1 MTQNKRN
8 IVIAIMVAMFL
19 AAFEGTVVTTAMPTI
34 SKSLNGFNLI
44 SWVFSAY
51 LLTSAV
57 STPIYGKL
65 SDLYGRRKM
74 IIIGIIIFISGSF
87 LCALSRSMIQLIIF
101 RAIQGIGAGAVLTIS
116 YTIIGDIFELE
127 ERAKIQGALNTVW
140 GVAGL
145 IGPFIGGFILD
156 YLSWHWIFLI
166 NVPFG
171 IISIILLMRNFDEKL
186 VQTKSKIDY
195 LGIIILTSAI
205 VALLF
210 GTMQIEKSIL
220 KMLPY
225 ILVTVLLL
233 GIFYFIEKKVVE
245 PVIPFNIFNRTTVII
260 NIIGFIAS
268 AVIVVVD
275 SYMPIY
281 IQNVLGYGATV
292 SGLCLAPMSVSW
304 LLSTLTLGKL
314 FTKVGEKKILQ
325 ICTLIMLISS
335 CLFITLRSI
344 SSLPLAIIIVIIMGY
359 GAGAL
364 FTIIT
369 IVAQMGAEES
379 MRGVATSTN
388 SLIRTLGQT
397 VGVSIFGAI
406 LNNGIGMYFEEKA
419 IEGINS
425 NNIFTAIDNN
435 IIKAVDGNNA
445 VFNGIHLIF
454 IAMSIVAFVGVIVTF
469 LLPKKSI
476 VKNE

>member
-1 MTQNKRN
+1 MTPNKRN
-8 IVIAIMVAMFL
+8 VVIAIMLAMFL

-65 SDLYGRRKM
+65 SDLYGRRRM
-74 IIIGIIIFISGSF
+74 IVTGIIIFISGSF
-87 LCALSRSMIQLIIF
+87 LCALSRSMIQLILF
-101 RAIQGIGAGAVLTIS
+101 RTIQGIGAGAILTIS
-116 YTIIGDIFELE
+116 YTIIGDIFEIE

-171 IISIILLMRNFDEKL
+171 IISIILIIKSFDEKL
-186 VQTKSKIDY
+186 IKKKSIIDY
-195 LGIIILTSAI
+195 PGIIILTFAI
-205 VALLF
+205 VTLLF
-210 GTMQIEKSIL
+210 GTMQIEKSIV

-225 ILVTVLLL
+225 MLVTIVLI
-233 GIFYFIEKKVVE
+233 GIFYFVEKKATE

-268 AVIVVVD
+268 AVIVVID

-281 IQNVLGYGATV
+281 IQNVLGYGATI
-292 SGLCLAPMSVSW
+292 SGLSLAPMSISW

-314 FTKVGEKKILQ
+314 LTKIGEKKILQ
-325 ICTLIMLISS
+325 ICSAIMLISS
-335 CLFITLRSI
+335 CLLLTLKSI
-344 SSLPLAIIIVIIMGY
+344 SSLPLAIIIVFIMGY

-364 FTIIT
+364 FTIVT

-397 VGVSIFGAI
+397 IGVSIFGAI
-406 LNNGIGMYFEEKA
+406 LNNGIGIYFEEQS

-435 IIKAVDGNNA
+435 IIKAVDGSNA
-445 VFNGIHLIF
+445 VFNGIHFIF
-454 IAMSIVAFVGVIVTF
+454 IAMIVVALIGLMVTF
-469 LLPKKSI
+469 LLPKKSV
-476 VKNE
+476 VKD

>member
-74 IIIGIIIFISGSF
+74 IVIGIIIFISGSF
-87 LCALSRSMIQLIIF
+87 LCALSGSMIQLILF
-101 RAIQGIGAGAVLTIS
+101 RTIQGIGAGAILTVS
-116 YTIIGDIFELE
+116 YTIIGDIFEIE

-171 IISIILLMRNFDEKL
+171 IISIILLMRNFDEKIIKK
-186 VQTKSKIDY
+186 KSRIDY
-195 LGIIILTSAI
+195 LGIIILTFAI

-210 GTMQIEKSIL
+210 GTMQIEKGFI

-225 ILVTVLLL
+225 ILVALVLL
-233 GIFYFIEKKVVE
+233 GIFYFVEKKATE

-268 AVIVVVD
+268 AVIVVID

-281 IQNVLGYGATV
+281 IQNVLGYCATI
-292 SGLCLAPMSVSW
+292 SGLSLAPMSISW

-314 FTKVGEKKILQ
+314 FTKMGEKKILQ
-325 ICTLIMLISS
+325 ICSVIMLISS
-335 CLFITLRSI
+335 CLLLTLKSI
-344 SSLPLAIIIVIIMGY
+344 SSLPLAITIVFIMGY

-364 FTIIT
+364 FTIVT

-397 VGVSIFGAI
+397 IGVSIFGAI
-406 LNNGIGMYFEEKA
+406 LNNGIGIYFEEKA

-435 IIKAVDGNNA
+435 IIKAVDGSNA
-445 VFNGIHLIF
+445 VFNGIHFIF
-454 IAMSIVAFVGVIVTF
+454 IAMIVVALIGLIVTF
-469 LLPKKSI
+469 LLPKKSVI
-476 VKNE
+476 RE

>member
-87 LCALSRSMIQLIIF
+87 LCALSTSMIQLILF
-101 RAIQGIGAGAVLTIS
+101 RTIQGIGAGAVLTIS

-171 IISIILLMRNFDEKL
+171 IVSIILLMRNFDEKL
-186 VQTKSKIDY
+186 IKKESKIDY
-195 LGIIILTSAI
+195 LGIIILTFAI

-210 GTMQIEKSIL
+210 GTMQIEESIA
-220 KMLPY
+220 KFLPY
-225 ILVTVLLL
+225 MLLTIVLL
-233 GIFYFIEKKVVE
+233 GIFYFIEKKAIE
-245 PVIPFNIFNRTTVII
+245 PVIPFNIFNRTTIII
-260 NIIGFIAS
+260 NMIGFIAS

-281 IQNVLGYGATV
+281 IQNVLGYGATI
-292 SGLCLAPMSVSW
+292 SGLSLAPMSISW

-325 ICTLIMLISS
+325 ICTFIMLISS
-335 CLFITLRSI
+335 CLFIALRSVA
-344 SSLPLAIIIVIIMGY
+344 SLPLAIIIIIIMGY

-397 VGVSIFGAI
+397 IGVSIFGAI

-435 IIKAVDGNNA
+435 VIKAVDGSNA

-454 IAMSIVAFVGVIVTF
+454 IAMSIVAFVGLIVTF
-469 LLPKKSI
+469 LLPKKS
-476 VKNE
+476 VVEN

>member
-87 LCALSRSMIQLIIF
+87 LCALSTSMIQLILF
-101 RAIQGIGAGAVLTIS
+101 RTIQGIGAGAVLTIS

-171 IISIILLMRNFDEKL
+171 IVSIILLMRNFDEKL
-186 VQTKSKIDY
+186 IKKESKIDY
-195 LGIIILTSAI
+195 LGIIILTFAI

-210 GTMQIEKSIL
+210 GTMQIEESII
-220 KMLPY
+220 KFLPY
-225 ILVTVLLL
+225 MLLTIVLL
-233 GIFYFIEKKVVE
+233 GIFYFIEKKAIE
-245 PVIPFNIFNRTTVII
+245 PVIPFNIFNRTTIII

-281 IQNVLGYGATV
+281 IQNVLGYGATI
-292 SGLCLAPMSVSW
+292 SGLSLAPMSISW

-325 ICTLIMLISS
+325 ICTFIMLISS
-335 CLFITLRSI
+335 CLFIALRSVA
-344 SSLPLAIIIVIIMGY
+344 SLPLAIIIIIIMGY

-397 VGVSIFGAI
+397 IGVSIFGAI

-435 IIKAVDGNNA
+435 IIKAVDGSNA

-454 IAMSIVAFVGVIVTF
+454 IAMSIVAFVGLIVTF
-469 LLPKKSI
+469 LLPKKS
-476 VKNE
+476 VVEN

>member
-8 IVIAIMVAMFL
+8 IVIAIMLAMFL

-57 STPIYGKL
+57 STPVYGKF

-74 IIIGIIIFISGSF
+74 IVTGIIIFISGSF
-87 LCALSRSMIQLIIF
+87 LCALSRSMIQLILF
-101 RAIQGIGAGAVLTIS
+101 RTIQGIGAGAILTIS
-116 YTIIGDIFELE
+116 YTIIGDIFEIE

-171 IISIILLMRNFDEKL
+171 IISIVLLMRNFDEKPIKK
-186 VQTKSKIDY
+186 KSIIDY
-195 LGIIILTSAI
+195 PGIIILTFAI
-205 VALLF
+205 VTFLF
-210 GTMQIEKSIL
+210 ATMQIEKSII
-220 KMLPY
+220 KTVPY
-225 ILVTVLLL
+225 ILVTIVLMV
-233 GIFYFIEKKVVE
+233 IFYFVEKKSTE
-245 PVIPFNIFNRTTVII
+245 PVIPFNIFNKTTVII
-260 NIIGFIAS
+260 NLIGFIAS
-268 AVIVVVD
+268 VIIVAIE

-281 IQNVLGYGATV
+281 IQNVLGYGATI
-292 SGLCLAPMSVSW
+292 SGLSLAPMSISW

-314 FTKVGEKKILQ
+314 LTKIGEKKILQ
-325 ICTLIMLISS
+325 ICSAFMLISA
-335 CLFITLRSI
+335 CLLLTLKSI
-344 SSLPLAIIIVIIMGY
+344 SSLPIVIIIVVIMGY

-364 FTIIT
+364 FTIVT

-379 MRGVATSTN
+379 MMGVATSTN

-397 VGVSIFGAI
+397 IGVSIFGSI
-406 LNNGIGMYFEEKA
+406 LNNGIGTYFKGKS
-419 IEGINS
+419 IEGIDS

-435 IIKAVDGNNA
+435 IIKAVDGSNA
-445 VFNGIHLIF
+445 MFNGMHFIF
-454 IAMSIVAFVGVIVTF
+454 IAMIFVAVMGLIVTF
-469 LLPKKSI
+469 LLPKKSVI
-476 VKNE
+476 KD

>member
-1 MTQNKRN
+1 MTSKKRN

-65 SDLYGRRKM
+65 SDLYGRKKM

-87 LCALSRSMIQLIIF
+87 LCALSQTMVQLILF
-101 RAIQGIGAGAVLTIS
+101 RTLQGIGAGSILTIS
-116 YTIIGDIFELE
+116 YTIIGDVFELE
-127 ERAKIQGALNTVW
+127 ERAKVQGALNTVW
-140 GVAGL
+140 GLAGL
-145 IGPFIGGFILD
+145 IGPFIGGFLLD
-156 YLSWHWIFLI
+156 YMTWHWIFLI

-171 IISIILLMRNFDEKL
+171 IISIILIMKSFDEKL
-186 VQTKSKIDY
+186 IKRKEIIDY
-195 LGIIILTSAI
+195 PGIIILTFAI
-205 VALLF
+205 VVLLF
-210 GTMQIEKSIL
+210 GTMKIEESPV
-220 KMLPY
+220 KMIPY
-225 ILVTVLLL
+225 ALIAIVLL
-233 GIFYFIEKKVVE
+233 GVFYFIEKRAKE
-245 PVIPFNIFNRTTVII
+245 PVIPFDIFNRTTVVI

-268 AVIVVVD
+268 AVIVVID

-281 IQNVLGYGATV
+281 IQSVLGYGATI
-292 SGLCLAPMSVSW
+292 SGLSLAPMSISW

-314 FTKVGEKKILQ
+314 FTRVGEKKILQ
-325 ICTLIMLISS
+325 ICTCIMLISS
-335 CLFITLRSI
+335 CLLLTVRSV
-344 SSLPLAIIIVIIMGY
+344 SSLPLIITIVFIMGY

-364 FTIIT
+364 FTIVT

-397 VGVSIFGAI
+397 IGVSVFGAI
-406 LNNGIGMYFEEKA
+406 LNSGIAMYFKDKD
-419 IEGINS
+419 IKGINS
-425 NNIFTAIDNN
+425 NNIFTSIDNN
-435 IIKAVDGNNA
+435 IITAVDGSNA
-445 VFNGIHLIF
+445 VFNGIHF
-454 IAMSIVAFVGVIVTF
+454 IIMAMIVVAIIGLIVTF
-469 LLPKKSI
+469 LLPKKS
-476 VKNE
+476 VVEH

>member
-1 MTQNKRN
+1 MNQNKRN
-8 IVIAIMVAMFL
+8 IVIAIMLAMFL

-65 SDLYGRRKM
+65 SDLYGRRSM
-74 IIIGIIIFISGSF
+74 IVTGIIIFIIGSF
-87 LCALSRSMIQLIIF
+87 LCALSRSMIQLILF
-101 RAIQGIGAGAVLTIS
+101 RTIQGIGAGAILTIS

-140 GVAGL
+140 GIAGL
-145 IGPFIGGFILD
+145 VGPFIGGFILD

-171 IISIILLMRNFDEKL
+171 IISIVLLMKGFDEK
-186 VQTKSKIDY
+186 VVEKKSTIDY
-195 LGIIILTSAI
+195 MGITILTAAI

-210 GTMQIEKSIL
+210 GTMQIEKDIIKMIPYTIVSLIL
-220 KMLPY
+220 
-225 ILVTVLLL
+225 LV
-233 GIFYFIEKKVVE
+233 IFYFVEKKSAE
-245 PVIPFNIFNRTTVII
+245 PVIPFNIFNRTTIII

-268 AVIVVVD
+268 ALIVVID

-281 IQNVLGYGATV
+281 IQNVLGYGATI
-292 SGLCLAPMSVSW
+292 SGLSLAPMSASW

-314 FTKVGEKKILQ
+314 FTKVGEKKVLQ
-325 ICTLIMLISS
+325 ICSGIMLISS
-335 CLFITLRSI
+335 CLFLILKSV
-344 SSLPLAIIIVIIMGY
+344 SSLFVAIILVVIMGY

-364 FTIIT
+364 FTIVT
-369 IVAQMGAEES
+369 IVAQMGAKDS

-397 VGVSIFGAI
+397 IGVSIFGAI
-406 LNNGIGMYFEEKA
+406 LNNGIGNYFKERA

-435 IIKAVDGNNA
+435 IIKAIDGSNA
-445 VFNGIHLIF
+445 VFNGIHSIF
-454 IAMSIVAFVGVIVTF
+454 IAMVVVAFVGLIVTF
-469 LLPKKSI
+469 FLPKKS
-476 VKNE
+476 VVGD

>member
-8 IVIAIMVAMFL
+8 VVIAIMLSMFL

-74 IIIGIIIFISGSF
+74 IVIGIIIFISGSF
-87 LCALSRSMIQLIIF
+87 LCALSKSMIQLILF
-101 RAIQGIGAGAVLTIS
+101 RTIQGIGAGAILTIS

-171 IISIILLMRNFDEKL
+171 IISIILLMKNFDEKL
-186 VQTKSKIDY
+186 VKKKSKIDY
-195 LGIIILTSAI
+195 LGIIILTFAI

-210 GTMQIEKSIL
+210 GTMQIEESVV

-225 ILVTVLLL
+225 ILVTIVLL
-233 GIFYFIEKKVVE
+233 GIFYFVEKRAIE

-281 IQNVLGYGATV
+281 IQNVLGYGATI
-292 SGLCLAPMSVSW
+292 SGLSLAPMSISW

-325 ICTLIMLISS
+325 ICTFIMLISS
-335 CLFITLRSI
+335 CLFIALRSV

-397 VGVSIFGAI
+397 IGVSIFGAI

-435 IIKAVDGNNA
+435 IIKVVDGSNA

-454 IAMSIVAFVGVIVTF
+454 IAMSIVAFVGLIVTF
-469 LLPKKSI
+469 LLPKKS
-476 VKNE
+476 VVRN